1 MYLATTGRRDAPPA
15 PSRGGRRVPGT
26 VLALGAVSLVTDV
39 SSEMVTAV
47 LPLYLVVGLG
57 LSPLQFGLLDG
68 LSTGATAL
76 VRILGGATAD
86 RGGRHKQVGGVGY
99 ALSAC
104 SRLGLLLAGGTAGGI
119 AAAITADLLG
129 KGVRTAP
136 RDALIT
142 LHSPPEELGRA
153 FGTHRAMDTTGALLG
168 PLAAFALLW
177 ATAEA
182 YEAVFAVSFCVGLL
196 GVLLWVLFVPGRR
209 RTPKAPQRPT
219 VSERPTLRGRPTVP
233 QRPTAPGRS
242 DAPAP
247 PSAVPGPRPTAEP
260 APRARGGVFTALRSP
275 AFRRIL
281 LCAALLGAT
290 TIGDAFLYLLLQQR
304 LELDATWFPFLPL
317 GAAVVYLLLAVPAGR
332 LADRVGRR
340 RPFLYG
346 HGALLLA
353 YGLLLAPVTDA
364 LLLGGVLVLIGTFY
378 AATDGVLMALT
389 GPFLTEG
396 RQAGGLAL
404 VQTAQAL
411 ARLGAAVAFGA
422 VWTASGPR
430 TALVAAVLALAAALC
445 CAARFLPTSG
455 PPAPGPRQTA
465 SGPPA
470 PRPRQTAS
478 PPAAPTPLRED

>member
-15 PSRGGRRVPGT
+15 PSRGRRRVPGT
-26 VLALGAVSLVTDV
+26 VLALGAVSLVTDI

-86 RGGRHKQVGGVGY
+86 RGGRHKQVGGLGY

-104 SRLGLLLAGGTAGGI
+104 SRLGLLLAGGSAGGI
-119 AAAITADLLG
+119 AGAIAADRLG

-182 YEAVFAVSFCVGLL
+182 YEAVFAVSFCVGAF
-196 GVLLWVLFVPGRR
+196 GVLLWVLCVPGRR
-209 RTPKAPQRPT
+209 RNPQPLRRPA
-219 VSERPTLRGRPTVP
+219 S
-233 QRPTAPGRS
+233 
-242 DAPAP
+242 
-247 PSAVPGPRPTAEP
+247 PGPRAAAEA
-260 APRARGGVFTALRSP
+260 APRARGGVLTALRSP
-275 AFRRIL
+275 AYRRIL
-281 LCAALLGAT
+281 LCAGLLGAT
-290 TIGDAFLYLLLQQR
+290 TVGDAFLYLLLQQR

-317 GAAVVYLLLAVPAGR
+317 GAAGVYLLLAVPAGR
-332 LADRVGRR
+332 LADRIGRR

-353 YGLLLAPVTDA
+353 YGLLLAPVTDV

-389 GPFLTEG
+389 GPFLAQG
-396 RQAGGLAL
+396 HQAGGLAL

-430 TALVAAVLALAAALC
+430 AALVAAGLALAAALC
-445 CAARFLPTSG
+445 CAARFLPGSDLPASDPPVVSPPPDEGPSLSASTPTAG
-455 PPAPGPRQTA
+455 LPPAG
-465 SGPPA
+465 
-470 PRPRQTAS
+470 
-478 PPAAPTPLRED
+478 PTPLRED

>member
-1 MYLATTGRRDAPPA
+1 MYLATTGRRGAPPA
-15 PSRGGRRVPGT
+15 PSGVRRRVPGT
-26 VLALGAVSLVTDV
+26 VLALGAVSLVTDI

-86 RGGRHKQVGGVGY
+86 RGGRHKQVAGLGY

-104 SRLGLLLAGGTAGGI
+104 SRLGLLLAGGSAGGI
-119 AAAITADLLG
+119 AAALAADRLG

-182 YEAVFAVSFCVGLL
+182 YEAVFAVSFSVGVF
-196 GVLLWVLFVPGRR
+196 GVLLWVLLVPGRR
-209 RTPKAPQRPT
+209 RLTGQGSAKVPGQSKEPGQSRDLGQSKAPGQPKVPAQSKEPGSRP
-219 VSERPTLRGRPTVP
+219 
-233 QRPTAPGRS
+233 A
-242 DAPAP
+242 
-247 PSAVPGPRPTAEP
+247 AEA
-260 APRARGGVFTALRSP
+260 APRARGGVFAALRSP
-275 AFRRIL
+275 AYRRIL
-281 LCAALLGAT
+281 LCAALLGAAT
-290 TIGDAFLYLLLQQR
+290 VGDAFLYLLLQRR
-304 LELDATWFPFLPL
+304 LALDATWFPFLPL
-317 GAAVVYLLLAVPAGR
+317 GAAAVYLLLAVPAGR
-332 LADRVGRR
+332 LADRFGRR

-353 YGLLLAPVTDA
+353 YGLLLAPAPDV

-389 GPFLTEG
+389 GPFLAEG

-422 VWTASGPR
+422 VWTASGPEA
-430 TALVAAVLALAAALC
+430 ALVAALLALAAALC
-445 CAARFLPTSG
+445 CATRVLPAGSPLPGDALPLPTPS
-455 PPAPGPRQTA
+455 
-465 SGPPA
+465 
-470 PRPRQTAS
+470 
-478 PPAAPTPLRED
+478 TPLRED

>member
-1 MYLATTGRRDAPPA
+1 MYLATTGRRGAPPA
-15 PSRGGRRVPGT
+15 PSRGRRRVPGT
-26 VLALGAVSLVTDV
+26 VLALGAVSLVTDI

-68 LSTGATAL
+68 VSTGATAL

-86 RGGRHKQVGGVGY
+86 RGGRHKQVAGLGY

-104 SRLGLLLAGGTAGGI
+104 SRLGLLLAGGSAGGI
-119 AAAITADLLG
+119 AAALAADRLG

-168 PLAAFALLW
+168 PLAAFALLY

-182 YEAVFAVSFCVGLL
+182 YEAVFAVSFCVGVF
-196 GVLLWVLFVPGRR
+196 GVLLWVLLVPGRR
-209 RTPKAPQRPT
+209 RAGARVRPETPD
-219 VSERPTLRGRPTVP
+219 
-233 QRPTAPGRS
+233 RS
-242 DAPAP
+242 AA
-247 PSAVPGPRPTAEP
+247 AEA
-260 APRARGGVFTALRSP
+260 APRARGGVFTVLRSP
-275 AFRRIL
+275 AYRRIL
-281 LCAALLGAT
+281 LCAALLGAAT
-290 TIGDAFLYLLLQQR
+290 VGDAFLYLLLQRR

-317 GAAVVYLLLAVPAGR
+317 GAAGVYLLLAVPAGR

-340 RPFLYG
+340 RPLLYG

-353 YGLLLAPVTDA
+353 YGLLLAPVPDA

-389 GPFLTEG
+389 GPFLAEG

-404 VQTAQAL
+404 VQTAQAV

-422 VWTASGPR
+422 VWTASGPEA
-430 TALVAAVLALAAALC
+430 ALVVALLALAAALC
-445 CAARFLPTSG
+445 CAARVLPAENPLPAAG
-455 PPAPGPRQTA
+455 PAP
-465 SGPPA
+465 
-470 PRPRQTAS
+470 TAS
-478 PPAAPTPLRED
+478 PLPASSPSLRED